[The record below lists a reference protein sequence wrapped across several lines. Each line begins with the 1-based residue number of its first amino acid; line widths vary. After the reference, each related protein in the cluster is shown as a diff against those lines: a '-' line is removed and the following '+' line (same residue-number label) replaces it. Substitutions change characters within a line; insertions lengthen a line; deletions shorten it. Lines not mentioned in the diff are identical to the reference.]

1 MNTEKVKHVS
11 VLDTALQILLYVLLF
26 VYVIALFVPFG
37 WGAISSLKYKADFN
51 ENIFGFPQQWYFQN
65 YWTVLM
71 KFTIEYHTENA
82 LLEYNFLDMMCNSVL
97 FSVIASLSTTTA
109 IYLVAYATTMYRYRF
124 SKIIDVFVIV
134 TMALPVFG
142 TLPASIQVAKAV
154 HVFESFFG
162 VTVVMRFSFLGLYY
176 FITKAAIKSI
186 PLTFKESAWIDGASH
201 FAVFSRI
208 YIPLT
213 VNILATL
220 FILHFVDNWNDYQT
234 PFIYMPNHPTA
245 AYGLWKFK
253 NASTA
258 GVAHITVKLAAC
270 FFVLVPILIVFILF
284 HNRLMKGVSLSEGIK
299 E

>member
-1 MNTEKVKHVS
+1 
-11 VLDTALQILLYVLLF
+11 
-26 VYVIALFVPFG
+26 
-37 WGAISSLKYKADFN
+37 
-51 ENIFGFPQQWYFQN
+51 
-65 YWTVLM
+65 M

-201 FAVFSRI
+201 FAVFSWI

-234 PFIYMPNHPTA
+234 PLLFLPTHPTI
-245 AYGLWKFK
+245 AYGVYYLSNSVQQEF
-253 NASTA
+253 NNVPLRMT
-258 GVAHITVKLAAC
+258 GCILMVI
-270 FFVLVPILIVFILF
+270 PILALF
-284 HNRLMKGVSLSEGIK
+284 LIFKEKLMANISMGGVK